1 MRDLV
6 SRFRPYFLY
15 AGLFSLAIN
24 LLLLVP
30 PLYMLQVFD
39 RVLASRSV
47 ETLVVL
53 TRGGDRGAAGDGA
66 ARRAARAPARAR
78 RARRSTAASGPRVLD
93 GLLAQT
99 ARLSGAAYLN
109 GLRDVNTLRTFLG
122 GAGLMALFD
131 APWLPI
137 FLLVIFLFHPLLG
150 VVALVGAHR
159 HAAARVCSTSA

>member
-6 SRFRPYFLY
+6 LRFRPFFAF

-39 RVLASRSV
+39 RVLASRSG
-47 ETLVVL
+47 ETLLMLTVAAVTALLLMALLEVL
-53 TRGGDRGAAGDGA
+53 RARLLAAAGAALDQ
-66 ARRAARAPARAR
+66 
-78 RARRSTAASGPRVLD
+78 SLGPRVLD

-99 ARLSGAAYLN
+99 ARLSGGAYLN
-109 GLRDVNTLRTFLG
+109 GLRDVNTLRSFLG

-150 VVALVGAHR
+150 IVALVGAIEIGRAH
-159 HAAARVCSTSA
+159 V

>member
-47 ETLVVL
+47 ETLAVL
-53 TRGGDRGAAGDGA
+53 TLAAIVALVVMALLDVLRARLLAASGAALDRGL
-66 ARRAARAPARAR
+66 
-78 RARRSTAASGPRVLD
+78 GPRVLD

-99 ARLSGAAYLN
+99 ARLSGGAYLN
-109 GLRDVNTLRTFLG
+109 GLRDVNTLRSFLA

-137 FLLVIFLFHPLLG
+137 FLVVIFFFHRCVPLNLR
-150 VVALVGAHR
+150 A
-159 HAAARVCSTSA
+159 STSTDVGSTPLRV